1 MSNRSSIANAAK
13 ARRPRRGS
21 RSCAWA
27 LAILAMTW
35 TGVPDTARADAIILR
50 TGESIDGSIVDA
62 TRNTVIIR
70 RAIGGM
76 RQMRIQDI
84 AEVRVDLA
92 QGEPIAGQ
100 LLGWADGVHEVRSGG
115 EIVRVGAGRILTR
128 ERRDHATTP
137 PPPSLPSRPLAPRPG
152 KVPTV
157 QAAAPAAPAPEVERA
172 ELTQAAAAE
181 APAAMSRATMGTP
194 AKVAGARDI
203 APTAAS
209 VLARPAQIAAAAGA
223 PAVDGR
229 AGGATIAAAEVRA
242 AAVTPA
248 AVAVPEVV
256 PVVLAPAQASAAG
269 DAVAEVA
276 GAGTGPAGGDPAKPA
291 VAALPP
297 AEASATDG
305 ATQPEEEKDDQ
316 PLAVK
321 GTVDPAEA
329 GADGIVFRFELSRPA
344 EQPVVLIYGTVD
356 GTAVAG
362 KDYEP
367 RQGVVTVTPGSRSA
381 DVRVP
386 LIEHR
391 RSRVATF
398 ELFLTADPKVAT
410 VVDQRIS
417 ATIPAAGPSASGA
430 DAPAG

>member
-1 MSNRSSIANAAK
+1 MSNRSSIANVAK
-13 ARRPRRGS
+13 ARRPRRGA
-21 RSCAWA
+21 RSCVWA

-35 TGVPDTARADAIILR
+35 TGVPETARADAIVLR

-84 AEVRVDLA
+84 AEVRLDLA
-92 QGEPIAGQ
+92 QGERIAGQ

-115 EIVRVGAGRILTR
+115 EIVRIGAGRILTR
-128 ERRDHATTP
+128 ERRDDATTTP
-137 PPPSLPSRPLAPRPG
+137 PGLPPRPLAPRLG

-157 QAAAPAAPAPEVERA
+157 QAAAAAAPAPEVERA
-172 ELTQAAAAE
+172 KLTRAAAAE
-181 APAAMSRATMGTP
+181 APPATDRATKGTP
-194 AKVAGARDI
+194 AKVAGAEDI

-209 VLARPAQIAAAAGA
+209 VLARPTQIAAAAGA

-248 AVAVPEVV
+248 AAAVPEVV
-256 PVVLAPAQASAAG
+256 PVVLPPSQASAAG
-269 DAVAEVA
+269 DAVAEIA
-276 GAGTGPAGGDPAKPA
+276 GAGTSPAGGDPAKPA

-297 AEASATDG
+297 AEASATDR
-305 ATQPEEEKDDQ
+305 ATRPEEEKDDQ

-329 GADGIVFRFELSRPA
+329 GADGILFRFELSRPA

-381 DVRVP
+381 EVRVP